1 MERFGTA
8 ALGQARLETCSSQI
22 PPSRAWMEGAEGPAV
37 FGELPLQSSPHLLS
51 AAGRQKQ
58 EAGGGLGPGLIEIG
72 RDKQR

>member
-1 MERFGTA
+1 
-8 ALGQARLETCSSQI
+8 
-22 PPSRAWMEGAEGPAV
+22 MEGAEGPAV

-72 RDKQR
+72 LDKQR